1 MKKFSL
7 VIAMACFALAVQAQ
21 DVKFPPLDPS
31 PADLAYFPANATQKA
46 AKGGPVLAAVKV
58 SYSRPAKKGRE
69 VFGTLEAFG
78 TVYRLGANE
87 SSEIK
92 FFKPVTVGGKA
103 IAAGSYGLFAIPN
116 KDTWTIIISKDTDR
130 WGAYAYDE
138 SKDLVRVTVPV
149 KTLDTVVENLSM
161 VFTPAADGAT
171 LNIGWDK
178 TAVAL
183 PIQFK

>member
-1 MKKFSL
+1 MKKISL
-7 VIAMACFALAVQAQ
+7 LFAMACFAVAVQAQ
-21 DVKFPPLDPS
+21 EVKFPPLDPS

-46 AKGGPVLAAVKV
+46 AKGGPVLAVVKV
-58 SYSRPAKKGRE
+58 TYSRPAKKNRE
-69 VFGTLEAFG
+69 IFGALEGFG
-78 TVYRLGANE
+78 KVYRLGANE
-87 SSEIK
+87 STEIK
-92 FFKPVTVGGKA
+92 FFKPVMVGGKK

-116 KDTWTIIISKDTDR
+116 KDKWTIIISKDTDH
-130 WGAYAYDE
+130 WGAYTYDE
-138 SKDLVRVTVPV
+138 SKDVVRVDVPV
-149 KTLDTVVENLSM
+149 KMLDAVVENLSM